1 MRQTGKTI
9 TVRDDNENPTRTTN
23 RRPIRS
29 APYVEAGFRTSA
41 TMSIAPHTA
50 LGAILPILYGRV
62 AQYDKLIAASG
73 VGRYAWG
80 SQQFL
85 AAIGIN

>member
-1 MRQTGKTI
+1 
-9 TVRDDNENPTRTTN
+9 
-23 RRPIRS
+23 
-29 APYVEAGFRTSA
+29 
-41 TMSIAPHTA
+41 MSIASQTA
-50 LGAILPILYGRV
+50 LSAIPPILYGRV